1 MSALQLDKVRFSR
14 SSGFTLA
21 CDVAI
26 AAGER
31 VALMG
36 ASGSGKTTVLDLIAG
51 FSAPASGRILFE
63 GRDMTAEPPAARPVS
78 MLFQS
83 DNLFGHLDA
92 FANVGLGISPALRLT
107 SDDRRAVE
115 TALGEVGLAGKAAR
129 RPGELS
135 GGERQRVA
143 IARLLVRRKPLL
155 LLDEP
160 FASLGPALAADML
173 DLVSDVASRTGAAVL
188 LVTHDPR
195 EALRFATRTIF
206 LDAGGVVYDGPSAE
220 LEARGGEAARRYLGG

>member
-1 MSALQLDKVRFSR
+1 MSALRLDQIRFAR
-14 SSGFTLA
+14 GSGFTLA
-21 CDVAI
+21 CDFAI

-36 ASGSGKTTVLDLIAG
+36 ASGSGKTTILDLVAG
-51 FSAPASGRILFE
+51 FAAPDSGRILFD

-92 FANVGLGISPALRLT
+92 FANVGLGVSPALKLT
-107 SDDRRAVE
+107 ADDRRAVE
-115 TALGEVGLAGKAAR
+115 NALGEVGLAGKAAR
-129 RPGELS
+129 RPGQLS

-160 FASLGPALAADML
+160 FASLGPALATDML
-173 DLVSDVASRTGAAVL
+173 DLVSDVASRTGAAVI

-206 LDAGGVVYDGPSAE
+206 LDVGTVAYDGPSAE
-220 LEARGGEAARRYLGG
+220 LEARGGEAVRRYLGG